1 MTLRELWI
9 HALREEGSLRANA
22 AAWRLALDQAQGEAE
37 RTAIRSLLRALEY
50 ALDASGR
57 TQRSLYQLCRR
68 EEV

>member
-22 AAWRLALDQAQGEAE
+22 AAWRLALDQGEAE